1 LTCRRTINEEAL
13 RKGKSEAMQ
22 SCMCPPSG
30 GVLRAN
36 QMEKVRKSSVVLP
49 HDGGHHD
56 VHLNDV

>member
-1 LTCRRTINEEAL
+1 
-13 RKGKSEAMQ
+13 
-22 SCMCPPSG
+22 MCPPSG

-56 VHLNDV
+56 VHLNDVNSVASLILASFLAFHTATF